1 MAFNR
6 ARSWV
11 IAALLFAVV
20 GCGKK
25 SEPTDARPEEPALSK
40 PAPAPEA
47 TPTAIELSKPA
58 PVAHEDAEKPV
69 ENAAPDTATDDD
81 EDADDAEQPGEG
93 KRKRGKSH
101 KSPARR
107 RSSSSSTDDGG
118 EIKAT
123 ASALRVKRIQFSEKI
138 AGREPVDPEE
148 TFSSDTSKLFAFIEL
163 ANETKEKTKV
173 VVTFVPPMGSPS
185 KVTLD
190 VGDKSR
196 WRTWAQRKSPKAVG
210 TWKVIVKDLAGN
222 ELGHRSFEVTE

>member
-1 MAFNR
+1 M
-6 ARSWV
+6 
-11 IAALLFAVV
+11 

-25 SEPTDARPEEPALSK
+25 SEPTDARPEDVSLSK
-40 PAPAPEA
+40 PAPQAAP
-47 TPTAIELSKPA
+47 TVVELAKPA
-58 PVAHEDAEKPV
+58 PAVREDAEKAV
-69 ENAAPDTATDDD
+69 EDAAPSEVDDA

-107 RSSSSSTDDGG
+107 RSSTSSTDDGD

-123 ASALRVKRIQFSEKI
+123 ASALRLKRIQFSEKI
-138 AGREPVDPEE
+138 ASREPVEPEE
-148 TFSSDTSKLFAFIEL
+148 TFSSNTSKLFAFIEL
-163 ANETKEKTKV
+163 ANDTKEKTKV
-173 VVTFVPPMGSPS
+173 VVTFIPPMGAPS

-210 TWKVIVKDLAGN
+210 TWKVIVKDMAGN
-222 ELGHRSFEVTE
+222 ELGHRTFEVTE

>member
-1 MAFNR
+1 MASNS

-11 IAALLFAVV
+11 IAALLLSAV

-40 PAPAPEA
+40 PAPE
-47 TPTAIELSKPA
+47 TAQTVIELSKPV
-58 PVAHEDAEKPV
+58 PVVREDAEQPV
-69 ENAAPDTATDDD
+69 ENAAPSDADDD
-81 EDADDAEQPGEG
+81 EDTDDAEQPGEG

-107 RSSSSSTDDGG
+107 RSSTASADDGG

-138 AGREPVDPEE
+138 SSREPVEPEE

-163 ANETKEKTKV
+163 ANDTKEKTKI

-190 VGDKSR
+190 VGDKAR

>member
-1 MAFNR
+1 MASNL
-6 ARSWV
+6 ARFGV
-11 IAALLFAVV
+11 IAALLLSAVA
-20 GCGKK
+20 CGKK
-25 SEPTDARPEEPALSK
+25 SEPTDARPEQPALSK
-40 PAPAPEA
+40 PAPEMAQ
-47 TPTAIELSKPA
+47 TAIELSKPVPA
-58 PVAHEDAEKPV
+58 PREDAAQPV
-69 ENAAPDTATDDD
+69 ENAAPSDADDD
-81 EDADDAEQPGEG
+81 EDADADDAEQPGEG

-101 KSPARR
+101 KSPARK
-107 RSSSSSTDDGG
+107 RSSTASTDDSG

-138 AGREPVDPEE
+138 ASREPVDPEE
-148 TFSSDTSKLFAFIEL
+148 TFSADTTKLFAFIEL
-163 ANETKEKTKV
+163 ANDTKEKTKI